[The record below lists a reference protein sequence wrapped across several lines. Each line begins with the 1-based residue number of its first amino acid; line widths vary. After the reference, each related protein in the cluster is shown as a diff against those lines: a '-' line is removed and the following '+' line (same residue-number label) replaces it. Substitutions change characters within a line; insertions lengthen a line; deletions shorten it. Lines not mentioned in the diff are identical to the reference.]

1 MKAEINVSIQLD
13 EEYLV
18 PALLRLP
25 PDKLQDIGGALANF
39 VGDLRAM
46 SVANADSGSGEET
59 R

>member
-1 MKAEINVSIQLD
+1 MRAEINVSIQLD

-46 SVANADSGSGEET
+46 SVANADSET
-59 R
+59 AQHQR